1 MESCML
7 SLPKSKI
14 ILKIRVNI
22 NVISGVCIGILAQ
35 EARENYVV
43 KMCDMYCLP
52 NIIIMI
58 VIDG

>member
-14 ILKIRVNI
+14 ILKIRENI
-22 NVISGVCIGILAQ
+22 NVISGVRIGILAQ
-35 EARENYVV
+35 EATENYVV

-52 NIIIMI
+52 NIISMI
-58 VIDG
+58 VIY